1 MIYILNPKA
10 PEWNRKEIIRYA
22 RAKSDDPRITA
33 LIDACIAEAKPL
45 LDYRLSYTIDDIV
58 REDDTLSFC
67 GINTASTVIKKA
79 VDGCEKIILFAATI
93 GARFDRLIT
102 RYGRLEPSKALI
114 FQAIGAERIESLCDA
129 FCDTIITELNASGK
143 SLRQRVSP
151 GYGDIPLE
159 MQRQIF
165 QILDCERRIGL
176 TLNESLLMS
185 PSKSVTAIVGVGSDR
200 HTSTNPCD
208 GCNRPDCIYKK

>member
-10 PEWNRKEIIRYA
+10 PEWNHKEIIRYA
-22 RAKSDDPRITA
+22 RAKSDDPRIAA
-33 LIDACIAEAKPL
+33 LIDACIEEAKPL
-45 LDYRLSYTIDDIV
+45 LDYRLSYTIDDII

-67 GINTASTVIKKA
+67 GIKTTSTVIKKA
-79 VDGCEKIILFAATI
+79 VDGCEKVILFAATI

-129 FCDTIITELNASGK
+129 FCDTTIMELNASGK

-200 HTSTNPCD
+200 QPSTNPCD
-208 GCNRPDCIYKK
+208 SCNKPDCIYKK